1 MHFATTSFALFCH
14 QNLYKFRPFSFFFLH
29 FCPAAGS
36 VLAVMAPRLS
46 ACTRSDMV
54 WQRVCWKLLENVP
67 QRWMES
73 VLTGLVQAVSGWD
86 CCRFRESG
94 KVFLFY
100 PAARSVFNGAR
111 LLCFCFFRPDALG
124 RIIGNLVLTN
134 KKAQFVITHKLLLL
148 QYKYEV
154 LQ

>member
-14 QNLYKFRPFSFFFLH
+14 QNLYKFRPFSFFFFTFVLLQVRSWLWWLLV
-29 FCPAAGS
+29 CPRARAQTWCGRGFAGS
-36 VLAVMAPRLS
+36 
-46 ACTRSDMV
+46 
-54 WQRVCWKLLENVP
+54 CWKTFPSDGWRACSLGWCRLLVGETVADSEN
-67 QRWMES
+67 
-73 VLTGLVQAVSGWD
+73 L
-86 CCRFRESG
+86 G
-94 KVFLFY
+94 KSFY
-100 PAARSVFNGAR
+100 FIQLSVFNGAR